1 MAALYF
7 VNVMQELIN
16 AVEKNSI
23 LRSTKDVAK
32 FSMTLFN
39 RNMQSL
45 SWFNLMNL
53 LNSSGNQL
61 QGIKTIVT
69 DWFQQQ
75 NKFTT
80 EFKSTWAVI
89 LTLLT
94 SGFVNIGE

>member
-39 RNMQSL
+39 RKM
-45 SWFNLMNL
+45 
-53 LNSSGNQL
+53 
-61 QGIKTIVT
+61 
-69 DWFQQQ
+69 
-75 NKFTT
+75 
-80 EFKSTWAVI
+80 
-89 LTLLT
+89 
-94 SGFVNIGE
+94 